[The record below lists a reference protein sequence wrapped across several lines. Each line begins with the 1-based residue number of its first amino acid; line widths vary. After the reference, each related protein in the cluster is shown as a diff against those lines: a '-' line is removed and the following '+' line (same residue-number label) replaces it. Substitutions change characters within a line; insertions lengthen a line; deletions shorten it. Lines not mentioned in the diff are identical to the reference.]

1 METASLMTILLVVTV
16 SNADEICIGY
26 QSTNSTE
33 TVNTLTENNVPVTH
47 AKELLHTEHNGML
60 CATSLGHPLI
70 LDTCTIEGLIY
81 GNPSCDL
88 LLGGREWSYIVERP
102 SAVNGLCYPGNVQNL
117 EELRSLFSSARS
129 YQRIQIF
136 PDTIWN
142 VSYSGTSKACS
153 DSFYRSMRW
162 LTQKNNN
169 YPIQDAQ
176 YTNNQ
181 EKNILFMWGI
191 NHPPTDT
198 AQTNLYTRT
207 DTTTSVA
214 TEEINRTF
222 KPLIGPRP
230 LVNGLMGRINYYWSV
245 LKPGQTLRIKSN
257 GNLIAP
263 WYGHILS
270 RESHG
275 RILRT
280 DLKRGSCTEQCQTE
294 KGGLNPT
301 SPLQNVS
308 KYAFG
313 NCSKYIG
320 IKSLKLAVGL
330 RKVPCRSSRG
340 LFGAIAGFIEGGWS
354 GLVAG
359 WYGFQ
364 HSNDQ
369 GVGMAADRDSTQKA
383 SDKIT
388 SKLNNIVGKTIK
400 RYEILDHEFSEVGTR
415 ISMINTKID
424 DQIQD
429 IWAYNAEFIVLLEN
443 QKTMDE
449 HDANV
454 NNLYNNQTTAGGSNA
469 VEDGKGCFELYHKC
483 DDQCMESIRNGT
495 YNRRKYQEE
504 SKLERQ
510 KIEGAKPESEGTQEI
525 LIIYLSVASSM
536 VIARGF
542 VALELWAMSIVSC
555 RCNICI

>member
-1 METASLMTILLVVTV
+1 METVSLITILVVATV
-16 SNADEICIGY
+16 SNADKICIGY

-33 TVNTLTENNVPVTH
+33 TVDTLTENNVPVTH

-81 GNPSCDL
+81 GNPSCDP

-102 SAVNGLCYPGNVQNL
+102 SAVNGLCYPGNVENL
-117 EELRSLFSSARS
+117 EELRSLFSSSRS
-129 YQRIQIF
+129 YQRIQILGERM
-136 PDTIWN
+136 WN
-142 VSYSGTSKACS
+142 VCYSGRRKGWW
-153 DSFYRSMRW
+153 DSLYRRMRW
-162 LTQKNNN
+162 LSEKKKGYGREDGEYRNNEGKK
-169 YPIQDAQ
+169 IV
-176 YTNNQ
+176 
-181 EKNILFMWGI
+181 LMWGI
-191 NHPPTDT
+191 NEGGRDSGE
-198 AQTNLYTRT
+198 TNLYTRT

-214 TEEINRTF
+214 TEEMNRIF

-245 LKPGQTLRIKSN
+245 LKPGQTLRIKSD

-270 RESHG
+270 GESHG
-275 RILRT
+275 RILKT
-280 DLKRGSCTEQCQTE
+280 DLKRGSCTVQCQTE
-294 KGGLNPT
+294 KGGLNTTLPF
-301 SPLQNVS
+301 QNVS

-320 IKSLKLAVGL
+320 VKSLKLAVGL
-330 RKVPCRSSRG
+330 RNVPSRSSRG

-383 SDKIT
+383 IDKIT
-388 SKLNNIVGKTIK
+388 SKVNNIVDKMNK
-400 RYEILDHEFSEVGTR
+400 QYEIIDHEFSEVETR
-415 ISMINTKID
+415 LNMINNKVD

-429 IWAYNAEFIVLLEN
+429 IWAYNAELLVLLEN
-443 QKTMDE
+443 QKTLDE

-454 NNLYNNQTTAGGSNA
+454 NNLYNKVKRALGSNA

-483 DDQCMESIRNGT
+483 DDHCMETIRNGT

-510 KIEGAKPESEGTQEI
+510 KIEGVKLESEETYKI
-525 LIIYLSVASSM
+525 LTIYSTVASSL
-536 VIARGF
+536 VIAMGF
-542 VALELWAMSIVSC
+542 AAFLFWAMSNGSC

>member
-1 METASLMTILLVVTV
+1 MVAASIITILLAPLGG
-16 SNADEICIGY
+16 SSEKACIGY
-26 QSTNSTE
+26 QSSMSPVS
-33 TVNTLTENNVPVTH
+33 VNTLPENNVPVTH

-60 CATSLGHPLI
+60 CATNLGRPLI

-88 LLGGREWSYIVERP
+88 SLEGREWSYIVERP
-102 SAVNGLCYPGNVQNL
+102 SAVNGVCYPGNVENL
-117 EELRSLFSSARS
+117 EELRSLFSSASS

-136 PDTIWN
+136 PDSIWN

-169 YPIQDAQ
+169 YPVQDAQ
-176 YTNNQ
+176 YTNNRG
-181 EKNILFMWGI
+181 KNILFMWGI

-207 DTTTSVA
+207 DTITSVA
-214 TEEINRTF
+214 TEDINRTF

-230 LVNGLMGRINYYWSV
+230 LVNGLQGRIDYYWAV
-245 LKPGQTLRIKSN
+245 LKPGQTLRVRSN

-263 WYGHILS
+263 WYGHILLG
-270 RESHG
+270 ESHG
-275 RILRT
+275 RILKT
-280 DLKRGSCTEQCQTE
+280 DLKSGNCVVQCQTE
-294 KGGLNPT
+294 RGGLNTTLPFH
-301 SPLQNVS
+301 NVS

-313 NCSKYIG
+313 NCPKYIG
-320 IKSLKLAVGL
+320 VKSLKLAVGL
-330 RKVPCRSSRG
+330 RNVRARSSRG

-364 HSNDQ
+364 HSNDH
-369 GVGMAADRDSTQKA
+369 GTGMAADRDSTQKA
-383 SDKIT
+383 IDKIT
-388 SKLNNIVGKTIK
+388 SKVNNIVDKMNK
-400 RYEILDHEFSEVGTR
+400 QYEIIDHEFSEIETR
-415 ISMINTKID
+415 LNMINDKID

-429 IWAYNAEFIVLLEN
+429 IWAYNAELLVLLEN
-443 QKTMDE
+443 QKTLDE

-454 NNLYNNQTTAGGSNA
+454 NNLYNKVKRALGSNA
-469 VEDGKGCFELYHKC
+469 VEDGKGCFDLYHKC
-483 DDQCMESIRNGT
+483 DNQCMETIRNGT

-504 SKLERQ
+504 SRLERQ
-510 KIEGAKPESEGTQEI
+510 KIEGVKLESEGTYKI
-525 LIIYLSVASSM
+525 LSIYSTVASSL
-536 VIARGF
+536 VIAMGF
-542 VALELWAMSIVSC
+542 AAFLFWAMYNGSC

>member
-1 METASLMTILLVVTV
+1 MDTVSLITILLISTV
-16 SNADEICIGY
+16 SNADKICIGY
-26 QSTNSTE
+26 QSTNSAE
-33 TVNTLTENNVPVTH
+33 TVDTLTENNVPVTH

-60 CATSLGHPLI
+60 CATSLGQPLI

-88 LLGGREWSYIVERP
+88 SLEGREWSYIVERP
-102 SAVNGLCYPGNVQNL
+102 SAVNGLCYPGNVENL

-129 YQRIQIF
+129 YQKIQIF

-142 VSYSGTSKACS
+142 VSYYGTSTACS
-153 DSFYRSMRW
+153 GSFYRSMRW
-162 LTQKNNN
+162 LTRKNGD
-169 YPIQDAQ
+169 YPVQDAQ

-181 EKNILFMWGI
+181 GKNILFMWGI

-198 AQTNLYTRT
+198 TQRDLYTRT

-214 TEEINRTF
+214 TEEINRIF

-230 LVNGLMGRINYYWSV
+230 LVNGLMGRIDYYWSV
-245 LKPGQTLRIKSN
+245 LKPGQTLRIKSD

-275 RILRT
+275 RILTT
-280 DLKRGSCTEQCQTE
+280 DLKRGSCTVQCQTE
-294 KGGLNPT
+294 KGGLHT
-301 SPLQNVS
+301 ALPLQNVS

-313 NCSKYIG
+313 KCSKYIG

-330 RKVPCRSSRG
+330 RNVRCRSSRG

-354 GLVAG
+354 GLVGG

-383 SDKIT
+383 IDKIT
-388 SKLNNIVGKTIK
+388 SKVNNLVAKLYK
-400 RYEILDHEFSEVGTR
+400 QYEIIDLEFSVVGTR
-415 ISMINTKID
+415 INMSNNKFD

-429 IWAYNAEFIVLLEN
+429 IWAYNAESIVLLEN
-443 QKTMDE
+443 QKTLDE
-449 HDANV
+449 QDANT
-454 NNLYNNQTTAGGSNA
+454 NNLYNKVKRAAGSNA
-469 VEDGKGCFELYHKC
+469 VEDGKGCLEQYHKC
-483 DDQCMESIRNGT
+483 DDQCMETIRNGT
-495 YNRRKYQEE
+495 YNRREYQAE

-510 KIEGAKPESEGTQEI
+510 KMEGLKLEFDGTCKI
-525 LIIYLSVASSM
+525 LSIYSTVASYRVIAMGSVALLF
-536 VIARGF
+536 G
-542 VALELWAMSIVSC
+542 AMSNGSC

>member
-1 METASLMTILLVVTV
+1 METVSLITILLIATV
-16 SNADEICIGY
+16 SNADKICIGY

-33 TVNTLTENNVPVTH
+33 TVDTLTENNVPVTH

-60 CATSLGHPLI
+60 CATSLGQPLI

-88 LLGGREWSYIVERP
+88 SLEGREWSYIVERP

-142 VSYSGTSKACS
+142 VSYDGTSTACS
-153 DSFYRSMRW
+153 GSFYRSMRW
-162 LTQKNNN
+162 LTRKNGD
-169 YPIQDAQ
+169 YPTQDAQ

-181 EKNILFMWGI
+181 GKNILFMWGI
-191 NHPPTDT
+191 NHPPTDDT
-198 AQTNLYTRT
+198 QRNLYTRT

-214 TEEINRTF
+214 TEEINRIF

-230 LVNGLMGRINYYWSV
+230 LVNGLMGRIDYYWSV
-245 LKPGQTLRIKSN
+245 LKPGQTLRIKSD

-270 RESHG
+270 GESHG
-275 RILRT
+275 RILKT
-280 DLKRGSCTEQCQTE
+280 DLKRGSCTVQCQTDN
-294 KGGLNPT
+294 GGLHT
-301 SPLQNVS
+301 AQSLLNVS
-308 KYAFG
+308 KSAFG
-313 NCSKYIG
+313 RCSKYIG
-320 IKSLKLAVGL
+320 IKSLQGAVGL
-330 RKVPCRSSRG
+330 RNVRSRYSRG

-354 GLVAG
+354 GLVGG

-383 SDKIT
+383 IDKIT
-388 SKLNNIVGKTIK
+388 SKENNIVAKLYK
-400 RYEILDHEFSEVGTR
+400 QYEIIDHEFSEVGTR
-415 ISMINTKID
+415 INMSSNKFD
-424 DQIQD
+424 DRIQD
-429 IWAYNAEFIVLLEN
+429 IWAYNAESVVFLDN
-443 QKTMDE
+443 QKTSDE
-449 HDANV
+449 HDAKLDNE
-454 NNLYNNQTTAGGSNA
+454 YNKVKRAPGSNA
-469 VEDGKGCFELYHKC
+469 VEDGKGCSEMYHKC
-483 DDQCMESIRNGT
+483 NEECMETIRNRT
-495 YNRRKYQEE
+495 FNRREYQAE
-504 SKLERQ
+504 SKLERE
-510 KIEGAKPESEGTQEI
+510 KIEGVKLELEGTCKVVS
-525 LIIYLSVASSM
+525 IYSSVASYR
-536 VIARGF
+536 VIAIGF
-542 VALELWAMSIVSC
+542 VAFLIGALYNWSC

>member
-1 METASLMTILLVVTV
+1 METVSLITILLAATV
-16 SNADEICIGY
+16 SNADKICIGY
-26 QSTNSTE
+26 RSTNSTE
-33 TVNTLTENNVPVTH
+33 TVDTLTENNVPVTH

-60 CATSLGHPLI
+60 CATSLGQPLI

-81 GNPSCDL
+81 GNPSCDPL
-88 LLGGREWSYIVERP
+88 LEKREWSYIVERP
-102 SAVNGLCYPGNVQNL
+102 SAVNGLCYPGNVENL
-117 EELRSLFSSARS
+117 KELRSFFSSATS
-129 YQRIQIF
+129 YQKIQIF

-142 VSYSGTSKACS
+142 VSYYGTSNTCS
-153 DSFYRSMRW
+153 GSFYRNMRW
-162 LTQKNNN
+162 LTQKNGN

-181 EKNILFMWGI
+181 GNSILFMWGI
-191 NHPPTDT
+191 NHPPTDDT
-198 AQTNLYTRT
+198 QRNLYTRT

-214 TEEINRTF
+214 TEETNKIF

-245 LKPGQTLRIKSN
+245 LKPGQTLTIKSD

-263 WYGHILS
+263 WYGYILPG
-270 RESHG
+270 ESHVAF
-275 RILRT
+275 LMT
-280 DLKRGSCTEQCQTE
+280 DLTKGSCTVQCQTE
-294 KGGLNPT
+294 KGGLNT
-301 SPLQNVS
+301 ALSFQNVS

-313 NCSKYIG
+313 KCSKYIG

-330 RKVPCRSSRG
+330 RNVRSRSSRG

-354 GLVAG
+354 GLVDG

-369 GVGMAADRDSTQKA
+369 GVGMAADRESTQKA
-383 SDKIT
+383 IDKIT
-388 SKLNNIVGKTIK
+388 SKVNNIVDKMNK
-400 RYEILDHEFSEVGTR
+400 QYEIIDLEFSEVETR
-415 ISMINTKID
+415 INMINNKID

-429 IWAYNAEFIVLLEN
+429 IWAYNAELIVLLEN
-443 QKTMDE
+443 QKTLDE

-454 NNLYNNQTTAGGSNA
+454 NNVYNKVKRALGSNA

-483 DDQCMESIRNGT
+483 DDQCMETIRNGT

-504 SKLERQ
+504 WKLERQ
-510 KIEGAKPESEGTQEI
+510 KIEGVKLESEGTYKI
-525 LIIYLSVASSM
+525 LSIYSTVASSL
-536 VIARGF
+536 VIAMGF
-542 VALELWAMSIVSC
+542 VAFLFWAMSNGSC

>member
-16 SNADEICIGY
+16 SNADKICIGY

-275 RILRT
+275 RILKT
-280 DLKRGSCTEQCQTE
+280 DLKRGSCTVLCQTE
-294 KGGLNPT
+294 KGGLNTT

-330 RKVPCRSSRG
+330 RNVPSRFSRG

-383 SDKIT
+383 IDKIT
-388 SKLNNIVGKTIK
+388 SKLNNIVDKTIK
-400 RYEILDHEFSEVGTR
+400 QYEILDHEFSEVETR
-415 ISMINTKID
+415 INMINTKIH

-429 IWAYNAEFIVLLEN
+429 IWAYNAEFIVLLQN
-443 QKTMDE
+443 QKTLDE

-454 NNLYNNQTTAGGSNA
+454 NNLYNKVKTAGGSNA

-504 SKLERQ
+504 SKVERQ
-510 KIEGAKPESEGTQEI
+510 KMEGAKPESEATHKI
-525 LIIYLSVASSM
+525 LIFDLSVASSL

-542 VALELWAMSIVSC
+542 VALELWAMSNVSC

>member
-1 METASLMTILLVVTV
+1 METVSLITILLAATV
-16 SNADEICIGY
+16 SNADKICIGY

-33 TVNTLTENNVPVTH
+33 TVDTLTENNVPVTH

-60 CATSLGHPLI
+60 CATSLGQPLI
-70 LDTCTIEGLIY
+70 LNTCTIEGLIY

-88 LLGGREWSYIVERP
+88 SLEGREWSYIVERP
-102 SAVNGLCYPGNVQNL
+102 SAVNGLCYPGNVENL

-142 VSYSGTSKACS
+142 VSYDGTSNACS
-153 DSFYRSMRW
+153 GSFYRSMRW
-162 LTQKNNN
+162 LTRKNGD

-181 EKNILFMWGI
+181 GKNILFMWGI

-198 AQTNLYTRT
+198 TQRDLYTRT

-214 TEEINRTF
+214 TEEINRIF

-230 LVNGLMGRINYYWSV
+230 LVNGLMGRIDYYWSI
-245 LKPGQTLRIKSN
+245 LKPGQTLRIKSD

-263 WYGHILS
+263 WYGYILS
-270 RESHG
+270 GESHG
-275 RILRT
+275 RILKT
-280 DLKRGSCTEQCQTE
+280 DLKRGSCTVQCQTE
-294 KGGLNPT
+294 KGGLNTTLPF
-301 SPLQNVS
+301 QNVS

-330 RKVPCRSSRG
+330 RNVPSRYSRG

-354 GLVAG
+354 GLVDG

-383 SDKIT
+383 IDKIT
-388 SKLNNIVGKTIK
+388 SKVNNIVDKMNK
-400 RYEILDHEFSEVGTR
+400 QYEIIDHEFSEVETR
-415 ISMINTKID
+415 LSMINNKID

-429 IWAYNAEFIVLLEN
+429 IWAYNAELLVLLEN
-443 QKTMDE
+443 QKTLDE

-454 NNLYNNQTTAGGSNA
+454 NNLYNKVKRALGSNA

-483 DDQCMESIRNGT
+483 DDQCMETIRNGT

-510 KIEGAKPESEGTQEI
+510 KIEGVKLESEGTYKI
-525 LIIYLSVASSM
+525 LSIYSTVASYL
-536 VIARGF
+536 VIAMGSAAF
-542 VALELWAMSIVSC
+542 LFWAMSNGSC
-555 RCNICI
+555 RCEHCI

>member
-1 METASLMTILLVVTV
+1 METVSLITILLVATV
-16 SNADEICIGY
+16 SNADKICIGY

-33 TVNTLTENNVPVTH
+33 TVDTLTENNVPVTH

-60 CATSLGHPLI
+60 CATSLGQPLI

-88 LLGGREWSYIVERP
+88 SLEGRQWSYIVERP
-102 SAVNGLCYPGNVQNL
+102 SAVHGLCYPGKVEDL

-142 VSYSGTSKACS
+142 VSYDGTSTACS
-153 DSFYRSMRW
+153 GSFYRSMRW
-162 LTQKNNN
+162 LTRKDGN

-176 YTNNQ
+176 YTNNPG
-181 EKNILFMWGI
+181 KNILFMWGI
-191 NHPPTDT
+191 NHPPTDET
-198 AQTNLYTRT
+198 QRELYTRT
-207 DTTTSVA
+207 HPTTSVA
-214 TEEINRTF
+214 TEEINRIF

-230 LVNGLMGRINYYWSV
+230 LVNGLMGRINYYWSI
-245 LKPGQTLRIKSN
+245 LKPGQTLRIKSD

-270 RESHG
+270 GESHG
-275 RILRT
+275 RILKT
-280 DLKRGSCTEQCQTE
+280 DLKKGSCTVQCQTE
-294 KGGLNPT
+294 KGGLNTTLPF
-301 SPLQNVS
+301 QNVS

-330 RKVPCRSSRG
+330 RNVPSRSSRG
-340 LFGAIAGFIEGGWS
+340 LFGAIAGFIEGGWP

-383 SDKIT
+383 IDKIT
-388 SKLNNIVGKTIK
+388 SKVNNIVDKMNK
-400 RYEILDHEFSEVGTR
+400 QYEIIDHEFSEVETR
-415 ISMINTKID
+415 LNMINNKID

-429 IWAYNAEFIVLLEN
+429 IWAYNAELLVLLEN
-443 QKTMDE
+443 QKTLDE

-454 NNLYNNQTTAGGSNA
+454 NNLYNKIKRALGSNA

-483 DDQCMESIRNGT
+483 DDQCMETIRNGT

-510 KIEGAKPESEGTQEI
+510 KIEGVKLESEGTYKI
-525 LIIYLSVASSM
+525 LTIYSTVASSL
-536 VIARGF
+536 VIAMGF
-542 VALELWAMSIVSC
+542 AAFLFWAMSNGSC

>member
-1 METASLMTILLVVTV
+1 MDTVSLITILLISTV
-16 SNADEICIGY
+16 SNADKICIGY
-26 QSTNSTE
+26 QSTNSAE
-33 TVNTLTENNVPVTH
+33 TVDTLTENNVPVTH

-60 CATSLGHPLI
+60 CATSLGQPLI

-88 LLGGREWSYIVERP
+88 SLEGREWSYIVERP

-129 YQRIQIF
+129 YQKIQIF
-136 PDTIWN
+136 PHTIWN
-142 VSYSGTSKACS
+142 VSYYGTSTACS
-153 DSFYRSMRW
+153 GSFYKSMRW
-162 LTQKNNN
+162 LTRKNGD

-181 EKNILFMWGI
+181 GKNILFMWGI

-198 AQTNLYTRT
+198 TQIDLYTRI

-214 TEEINRTF
+214 TEEINRVF

-230 LVNGLMGRINYYWSV
+230 LVNGLMGRIDYYWSV
-245 LKPGQTLRIKSN
+245 LKPGQTLRIKSD

-263 WYGHILS
+263 WFGHIRS
-270 RESHG
+270 GERHG
-275 RILRT
+275 RNEKN
-280 DLKRGSCTEQCQTE
+280 DLHRGSCTVQCQTE
-294 KGGLNPT
+294 KDGLN
-301 SPLQNVS
+301 SALSLQNVS

-320 IKSLKLAVGL
+320 IKSVKLAVGL
-330 RKVPCRSSRG
+330 RNVRSRYSRG
-340 LFGAIAGFIEGGWS
+340 LFGAIAGFIERGWS

-383 SDKIT
+383 MDKIT
-388 SKLNNIVGKTIK
+388 SKVNNIVAKMNK
-400 RYEILDHEFSEVGTR
+400 QYEIIGLEFSVVETR
-415 ISMINTKID
+415 INMINNKFD

-429 IWAYNAEFIVLLEN
+429 IWAYNAESIVLLEN
-443 QKTMDE
+443 QKTLDE
-449 HDANV
+449 HDAKP
-454 NNLYNNQTTAGGSNA
+454 NNLYNKVKRGACSNA
-469 VEDGKGCFELYHKC
+469 VEDGKGCSELYHKC
-483 DDQCMESIRNGT
+483 EKECMETIRNRT
-495 YNRRKYQEE
+495 FNRREYQAE
-504 SKLERQ
+504 SKKERQ
-510 KIEGAKPESEGTQEI
+510 KMEGLKQELERTWEGVS
-525 LIIYLSVASSM
+525 IYSRVTSYR
-536 VIARGF
+536 VIAMGSF
-542 VALELWAMSIVSC
+542 ALLFWAMYNGSC

>member
-1 METASLMTILLVVTV
+1 MDTV
-16 SNADEICIGY
+16 SLITMLLIATVSIADKICIGY
-26 QSTNSTE
+26 QSTNSAE
-33 TVNTLTENNVPVTH
+33 TVDTLTENNVPVTH

-60 CATSLGHPLI
+60 GATSLGQPLI
-70 LDTCTIEGLIY
+70 LDTCTIEGLID

-88 LLGGREWSYIVERP
+88 SLEGREWSYIVERP

-136 PDTIWN
+136 PHTIWN
-142 VSYSGTSKACS
+142 VSYYGTSTACS
-153 DSFYRSMRW
+153 GSFYKSMRW
-162 LTQKNNN
+162 LTRKNGD

-181 EKNILFMWGI
+181 GKNILFMWGI

-198 AQTNLYTRT
+198 TQRDLYTRI

-214 TEEINRTF
+214 TEEINRVFT
-222 KPLIGPRP
+222 PLIGPRP
-230 LVNGLMGRINYYWSV
+230 LVNGLMGRIDYYWSV
-245 LKPGQTLRIKSN
+245 LKPGHTLRIKSD

-263 WYGHILS
+263 WGGHILS
-270 RESHG
+270 GESQG
-275 RILRT
+275 RNVKH
-280 DLKRGSCTEQCQTE
+280 DLKRGSCTVQCQTE
-294 KGGLNPT
+294 KGGLN
-301 SPLQNVS
+301 SAQPLQNVS
-308 KYAFG
+308 KHAIG

-320 IKSLKLAVGL
+320 IKSVKLAVGL
-330 RKVPCRSSRG
+330 RNVRCRYSRG

-383 SDKIT
+383 MDKTT
-388 SKLNNIVGKTIK
+388 SNVNNIVDKMYK
-400 RYEILDHEFSEVGTR
+400 PYEIIDLEFSVVETR
-415 ISMINTKID
+415 IITSNNMFD

-429 IWAYNAEFIVLLEN
+429 IWAYNAESLVLLEN
-443 QKTMDE
+443 QKTLDE
-449 HDANV
+449 QDAKPA
-454 NNLYNNQTTAGGSNA
+454 NLYNKVKRGAGSNA
-469 VEDGKGCFELYHKC
+469 VEDGKGCLELYHKC
-483 DDQCMESIRNGT
+483 DDQCMETIRNGT
-495 YNRRKYQEE
+495 YNRRECQAE
-504 SKLERQ
+504 SKKERQ
-510 KIEGAKPESEGTQEI
+510 KIEGLKLELEGTCEI
-525 LIIYLSVASSM
+525 LSIYSTVASSR
-536 VIARGF
+536 VIAMGS
-542 VALELWAMSIVSC
+542 VAFLFGAMYNGSC

>member
-1 METASLMTILLVVTV
+1 MDTASLMTILLLLTV
-16 SNADEICIGY
+16 SNANEICLRY

-88 LLGGREWSYIVERP
+88 LLGGREWSYIVQRP

-117 EELRSLFSSARS
+117 EELISLFSSARS

-136 PDTIWN
+136 PHTIWN

-181 EKNILFMWGI
+181 ENNILFMWGI

-207 DTTTSVA
+207 DPTTSVA

-245 LKPGQTLRIKSN
+245 LKPGQTLPIKSN

-275 RILRT
+275 RILKT
-280 DLKRGSCTEQCQTE
+280 DLKRGSCTVLCQTE
-294 KGGLNPT
+294 KDGLDPT
-301 SPLQNVS
+301 LPLQNVS
-308 KYAFG
+308 KYAYG

-320 IKSLKLAVGL
+320 IKSLKLAVGS

-340 LFGAIAGFIEGGWS
+340 LLGAIAGFLEAGWS

-388 SKLNNIVGKTIK
+388 SELNNIVGKTIK
-400 RYEILDHEFSEVGTR
+400 RYEILDHEFSEVENR
-415 ISMINTKID
+415 INIINTKIH

-429 IWAYNAEFIVLLEN
+429 IWAYNPEFIVLLQN
-443 QKTMDE
+443 QKTLEE

-454 NNLYNNQTTAGGSNA
+454 NNRYNKVKREGGCNA
-469 VEDGKGCFELYHKC
+469 VEDSKRCFGTYHKC
-483 DDQCMESIRNGT
+483 DGKSMGSIRNGRN
-495 YNRRKYQEE
+495 NRSRYQEE
-504 SKLERQ
+504 SKLERR
-510 KIEGAKPESEGTQEI
+510 KMEGAKPEDESFQGI
-525 LIIYLSVASSM
+525 LVFDLSVESAM
-536 VIARGF
+536 IIARGF
-542 VALELWAMSIVSC
+542 VALELWSMSIVSC

>member
-1 METASLMTILLVVTV
+1 METVSLITILVVATV
-16 SNADEICIGY
+16 SNADKICIGY

-33 TVNTLTENNVPVTH
+33 TVDTLTENNVPVTH

-81 GNPSCDL
+81 GNPSCDP

-102 SAVNGLCYPGNVQNL
+102 SAVNGLCYPGNIENL
-117 EELRSLFSSARS
+117 EELRSLFSSSRS

-162 LTQKNNN
+162 LTQKNNA
-169 YPIQDAQ
+169 YPTQDAQ

-181 EKNILFMWGI
+181 GKNILFMWGI

-198 AQTNLYTRT
+198 AQTNLYTIT

-214 TEEINRTF
+214 TEEMNRIF

-230 LVNGLMGRINYYWSV
+230 FVNGLMGRINYYWSV
-245 LKPGQTLRIKSN
+245 LKPGQTLRIKFD

-263 WYGHILS
+263 WYGHIFS
-270 RESHG
+270 GENPG
-275 RILRT
+275 RILKN
-280 DLKRGSCTEQCQTE
+280 DLKRGRCTVQCQTE
-294 KGGLNPT
+294 KGGLNTTLPF
-301 SPLQNVS
+301 QKVS

-320 IKSLKLAVGL
+320 VKSFKLAVGL
-330 RKVPCRSSRG
+330 RNVPFRFSRG

-383 SDKIT
+383 IDKIT
-388 SKLNNIVGKTIK
+388 SKVNNIVDKMNK
-400 RYEILDHEFSEVGTR
+400 QYEIIDHEFSEVETR
-415 ISMINTKID
+415 LNMINNKVD

-429 IWAYNAEFIVLLEN
+429 IWAYNAELLVLLEN
-443 QKTMDE
+443 QKTLDE

-454 NNLYNNQTTAGGSNA
+454 NNLYNKVKRALGSNA

-483 DDQCMESIRNGT
+483 DDHCMETIRNGT

-510 KIEGAKPESEGTQEI
+510 KIEGVKLESEETYKI
-525 LIIYLSVASSM
+525 LTIYSTVASSL
-536 VIARGF
+536 VIAMGF
-542 VALELWAMSIVSC
+542 AAFLFWAMSNGSC

>member
-1 METASLMTILLVVTV
+1 MDTVSLITMLLISTL
-16 SNADEICIGY
+16 SNADKICIGY
-26 QSTNSTE
+26 QSTNSAE
-33 TVNTLTENNVPVTH
+33 TVDTLTENNVPVTH

-60 CATSLGHPLI
+60 CATSLGQPLI

-88 LLGGREWSYIVERP
+88 SLEGREWSYIVERP

-136 PDTIWN
+136 PHTIWN
-142 VSYSGTSKACS
+142 VSYYGTSTACS
-153 DSFYRSMRW
+153 GSFYKSMRW
-162 LTQKNNN
+162 LTRKNGD

-181 EKNILFMWGI
+181 GKNILFMWGI

-198 AQTNLYTRT
+198 TQRDLYTRI

-214 TEEINRTF
+214 TEEINRVF

-230 LVNGLMGRINYYWSV
+230 LVNGLMGRIDYYWSV
-245 LKPGQTLRIKSN
+245 LKPGQTLRIKSD

-263 WYGHILS
+263 WFGHILS

-275 RILRT
+275 TILNT
-280 DLKRGSCTEQCQTE
+280 DLKRGSCTVQCQTE
-294 KGGLNPT
+294 KGGLH
-301 SPLQNVS
+301 SAQSLLNVS

-320 IKSLKLAVGL
+320 IKSVKLAVGL
-330 RKVPCRSSRG
+330 RNVRSRYSRG
-340 LFGAIAGFIEGGWS
+340 LFGAIAGFIERGWS

-383 SDKIT
+383 MDKIT
-388 SKLNNIVGKTIK
+388 SKVNNIVAKMNK
-400 RYEILDHEFSEVGTR
+400 QYEIIDHEFSVVETR
-415 ISMINTKID
+415 INTINNKFD

-429 IWAYNAEFIVLLEN
+429 IWAYNAESLVLLEN
-443 QKTMDE
+443 QKTLDE
-449 HDANV
+449 QDANV
-454 NNLYNNQTTAGGSNA
+454 NNLYNKVKRAAGSNA
-469 VEDGKGCFELYHKC
+469 VEDGKGCLELYHKC
-483 DDQCMESIRNGT
+483 DDQCMETIRNGT
-495 YNRRKYQEE
+495 YNRREYQAE
-504 SKLERQ
+504 SKKERQ
-510 KIEGAKPESEGTQEI
+510 KMEGLKLEFEGTSKI
-525 LIIYLSVASSM
+525 LSMNSRVTSYRVIAMGSVA
-536 VIARGF
+536 F
-542 VALELWAMSIVSC
+542 LFWAMYNGSC
-555 RCNICI
+555 RCEHCI

>member
-1 METASLMTILLVVTV
+1 MDTASLMTILLLLTV
-16 SNADEICIGY
+16 SNANDICLGY

-47 AKELLHTEHNGML
+47 AKELLHTQHNGML
-60 CATSLGHPLI
+60 CATNLGHPLI

-88 LLGGREWSYIVERP
+88 LLGGREWSYIVQRP

-117 EELRSLFSSARS
+117 EELISLFSSARS

-136 PDTIWN
+136 PHTIWN

-153 DSFYRSMRW
+153 DSFYISMRW

-257 GNLIAP
+257 VNLIAP

-270 RESHG
+270 GESHG
-275 RILRT
+275 RILKT
-280 DLKRGSCTEQCQTE
+280 DLKRGSCTVQCQTE
-294 KGGLNPT
+294 KGGLDT
-301 SPLQNVS
+301 TLPLQNVS

-330 RKVPCRSSRG
+330 RNVPSRSSRG

-383 SDKIT
+383 IDKIT
-388 SKLNNIVGKTIK
+388 SKLNNIVDKTIK
-400 RYEILDHEFSEVGTR
+400 QYEILDHEFSEVETR
-415 ISMINTKID
+415 INMINNKID

-429 IWAYNAEFIVLLEN
+429 IWAYNAEFIVLLQN

-454 NNLYNNQTTAGGSNA
+454 NNLYNKVKRALGSNA

-504 SKLERQ
+504 SKVVRQ
-510 KIEGAKPESEGTQEI
+510 KMEGAKPESEGIHKI
-525 LIIYLSVASSM
+525 LIFYLSVASSL

-542 VALELWAMSIVSC
+542 AALVLWAMSIVSC

>member
-1 METASLMTILLVVTV
+1 METVSLITILLAATV
-16 SNADEICIGY
+16 SNADKICIGY
-26 QSTNSTE
+26 QSTNSAE
-33 TVNTLTENNVPVTH
+33 TVDTLTENNVPVTH

-60 CATSLGHPLI
+60 CATSLGQPLI

-81 GNPSCDL
+81 GNPSCDPL
-88 LLGGREWSYIVERP
+88 PEEREWSYIVERP
-102 SAVNGLCYPGNVQNL
+102 SAVNGLCYPGNVENL

-142 VSYSGTSKACS
+142 VSYDGTSDTCS
-153 DSFYRSMRW
+153 GSFYRNMRW
-162 LTQKNNN
+162 LTQKDSN
-169 YPIQDAQ
+169 YPTQDAQ

-181 EKNILFMWGI
+181 GNNILFMWGI
-191 NHPPTDT
+191 NNPPTDDT
-198 AQTNLYTRT
+198 QRNLYTRT

-214 TEEINRTF
+214 TEEINRIF

-245 LKPGQTLRIKSN
+245 LKPGQTLRIKSD
-257 GNLIAP
+257 GNLLAP
-263 WYGHILS
+263 WYGYILL

-280 DLKRGSCTEQCQTE
+280 DLKRGSCTVQCQTE
-294 KGGLNPT
+294 KGGLNT
-301 SPLQNVS
+301 ALPLQNVS

-330 RKVPCRSSRG
+330 RNVPSRSSRG

-354 GLVAG
+354 GLVGG

-369 GVGMAADRDSTQKA
+369 GVGMAADRESTQKA
-383 SDKIT
+383 VDKIT
-388 SKLNNIVGKTIK
+388 SKVNNIVDKMNK
-400 RYEILDHEFSEVGTR
+400 QYEIIDHEFSEVETR
-415 ISMINTKID
+415 LIMINNKID

-429 IWAYNAEFIVLLEN
+429 IWAYNAESLVLLEN
-443 QKTMDE
+443 QKTLDE

-454 NNLYNNQTTAGGSNA
+454 NNLYNKVKRALGSNA

-483 DDQCMESIRNGT
+483 DDQCMETIRNGT

-510 KIEGAKPESEGTQEI
+510 KIEGVKLESEGTYKI
-525 LIIYLSVASSM
+525 VSIYSTVASSL
-536 VIARGF
+536 VIAMGF
-542 VALELWAMSIVSC
+542 AAFLFWAMSNGSC

>member
-1 METASLMTILLVVTV
+1 METASLITILLVATV
-16 SNADEICIGY
+16 SNADKICIGY

-33 TVNTLTENNVPVTH
+33 TVDTLTENNVPVTH

-60 CATSLGHPLI
+60 CATSLGQPLI

-88 LLGGREWSYIVERP
+88 SLEGREWSYIVERP
-102 SAVNGLCYPGNVQNL
+102 SAVHGLCYPGKVEDL

-142 VSYSGTSKACS
+142 VSYDGTSTACS
-153 DSFYRSMRW
+153 GSFYRSMRW
-162 LTQKNNN
+162 LTRKDGN

-181 EKNILFMWGI
+181 GKNILFMWGI
-191 NHPPTDT
+191 NHPPTDET
-198 AQTNLYTRT
+198 QRGLYTRT

-214 TEEINRTF
+214 TEEINRIF

-245 LKPGQTLRIKSN
+245 LKPGQTLRIKSD

-270 RESHG
+270 GESHG
-275 RILRT
+275 RILKT
-280 DLKRGSCTEQCQTE
+280 DLKKGSCTVQCQTE
-294 KGGLNPT
+294 KGGLNTTLPF
-301 SPLQNVS
+301 QNVS

-330 RKVPCRSSRG
+330 RNVPSRSSRG
-340 LFGAIAGFIEGGWS
+340 LFGAIAGFIEGGWP

-383 SDKIT
+383 IDKIT
-388 SKLNNIVGKTIK
+388 SKVNNIVDKINK
-400 RYEILDHEFSEVGTR
+400 QYEIIDHEFSEVETR
-415 ISMINTKID
+415 LNMINNKID

-429 IWAYNAEFIVLLEN
+429 IWAYNAELLVLLEN
-443 QKTMDE
+443 QKTLDE

-454 NNLYNNQTTAGGSNA
+454 NNLYNKVKRALGSNA

-483 DDQCMESIRNGT
+483 DDQCMETIRNGT

-510 KIEGAKPESEGTQEI
+510 KIEGVKLESEGTYKI
-525 LIIYLSVASSM
+525 LTIYSTVASSL
-536 VIARGF
+536 VIAMGF
-542 VALELWAMSIVSC
+542 AAFLFWAMSNGSC

>member
-16 SNADEICIGY
+16 SNANKICIGY

-275 RILRT
+275 RILKT
-280 DLKRGSCTEQCQTE
+280 DLKRGSCTVPSQTE
-294 KGGLNPT
+294 KGGLHPT
-301 SPLQNVS
+301 LPFRNVS
-308 KYAFG
+308 KYAVG
-313 NCSKYIG
+313 KCSKYIG
-320 IKSLKLAVGL
+320 IKSLKLAGGL
-330 RKVPCRSSRG
+330 RNVLCRSSRG
-340 LFGAIAGFIEGGWS
+340 LFGAIAGIIEGGWS

-369 GVGMAADRDSTQKA
+369 GVGMAADRDSTQRA
-383 SDKIT
+383 IDKIT
-388 SKLNNIVGKTIK
+388 SKGNNIVDKMHK
-400 RYEILDHEFSEVGTR
+400 QYEIVDQEFSEVESR
-415 ISMINTKID
+415 LNVISNQFY
-424 DQIQD
+424 DQIQE
-429 IWAYNAEFIVLLEN
+429 IWANKAELAVVFEN
-443 QKTMDE
+443 QKTLGE

-454 NNLYNNQTTAGGSNA
+454 NNLYNKVKRARGSNA
-469 VEDGKGCFELYHKC
+469 VEDGKGSFEVYHKC
-483 DDQCMESIRNGT
+483 DDESMETIGNGT
-495 YNRRKYQEE
+495 YNRRKDQEE

-510 KIEGAKPESEGTQEI
+510 KIGGVQVQYEGHYKI
-525 LIIYLSVASSM
+525 LAFYWSVASCL
-536 VIARGF
+536 VIAMGF
-542 VALELWAMSIVSC
+542 ASFLFRDGSNWSC

>member
-1 METASLMTILLVVTV
+1 MEEVSLITILVVATV
-16 SNADEICIGY
+16 SNADKICIGY

-33 TVNTLTENNVPVTH
+33 TVDTLTENNVPVTH

-81 GNPSCDL
+81 GNPSCDP

-102 SAVNGLCYPGNVQNL
+102 SAVNGLCYPGNVENL
-117 EELRSLFSSARS
+117 EELRSLFSSSRS

-162 LTQKNNN
+162 LTQKNNA
-169 YPIQDAQ
+169 YPTQDAQ

-181 EKNILFMWGI
+181 GKNILFMWGI
-191 NHPPTDT
+191 NHPPTDA

-214 TEEINRTF
+214 TEEMNRVF

-245 LKPGQTLRIKSN
+245 LKPGQTLRIKSD

-270 RESHG
+270 GESHG
-275 RILRT
+275 RILKT
-280 DLKRGSCTEQCQTE
+280 DLKMGSCTVQCQTE
-294 KGGLNPT
+294 KGGLNTTLPF
-301 SPLQNVS
+301 QNVS

-320 IKSLKLAVGL
+320 VKSLKLAVGL
-330 RKVPCRSSRG
+330 RNVPSRSSRG

-383 SDKIT
+383 VDKIT
-388 SKLNNIVGKTIK
+388 SKVNNIVDKMNK
-400 RYEILDHEFSEVGTR
+400 QYEIIDHEFSEVETR
-415 ISMINTKID
+415 LNMINDKVD

-429 IWAYNAEFIVLLEN
+429 IWAYNAELLVLLEN
-443 QKTMDE
+443 QKTLDE

-454 NNLYNNQTTAGGSNA
+454 NNLYNKVKRALGSNA
-469 VEDGKGCFELYHKC
+469 VEDGRGCFELYHKC
-483 DDQCMESIRNGT
+483 DNHCMETIRNGT

-510 KIEGAKPESEGTQEI
+510 KIEGVKLESEETYKI
-525 LIIYLSVASSM
+525 LTIYSTVASSL
-536 VIARGF
+536 VIATGF
-542 VALELWAMSIVSC
+542 AAFLFWAMSNGSC

>member
-1 METASLMTILLVVTV
+1 MDTVSLITMLLISTV
-16 SNADEICIGY
+16 SNANKICIGY
-26 QSTNSTE
+26 QSTNSAE
-33 TVNTLTENNVPVTH
+33 TVDTLTENNVPVTH

-81 GNPSCDL
+81 GNPSCDP

-129 YQRIQIF
+129 YKRIQIF

-142 VSYSGTSKACS
+142 VSYSGTSRACS

-162 LTQKNNN
+162 LTQKNNA

-176 YTNNQ
+176 YTNDQ
-181 EKNILFMWGI
+181 ENNILFMWGI
-191 NHPPTDT
+191 NHPPTET

-214 TEEINRTF
+214 TEEINRIF

-230 LVNGLMGRINYYWSV
+230 LVNGLMRRINYYWSV
-245 LKPGQTLRIKSN
+245 LKPGHTLPIKSD

-263 WYGHILS
+263 WYGHILF

-275 RILRT
+275 RILNT
-280 DLKRGSCTEQCQTE
+280 DLKGGSCTVQCQTE
-294 KGGLNPT
+294 KGGLN
-301 SPLQNVS
+301 SALPLQNVS

-313 NCSKYIG
+313 KCSKYIG

-330 RKVPCRSSRG
+330 RNVPCRYSRG
-340 LFGAIAGFIEGGWS
+340 LFGAIAGFIEGGWP
-354 GLVAG
+354 GLVDG

-383 SDKIT
+383 IDKIT
-388 SKLNNIVGKTIK
+388 SKVNNIVAKMYK
-400 RYEILDHEFSEVGTR
+400 QYEIIDHEFSEVGTR
-415 ISMINTKID
+415 INMINNKVD

-429 IWAYNAEFIVLLEN
+429 IWAYNAESIVLNEN
-443 QKTMDE
+443 QKTLDE
-449 HDANV
+449 HDSNV
-454 NNLYNNQTTAGGSNA
+454 NNEGNKVKRALGSNA
-469 VEDGKGCFELYHKC
+469 MEDGKGCSELCHKC
-483 DDQCMESIRNGT
+483 DDQCMETIRNGT
-495 YNRRKYQEE
+495 YNRRKYQAE

-510 KIEGAKPESEGTQEI
+510 KMEGAKLESDGTYKI
-525 LIIYLSVASSM
+525 LSICSRVAWYLVIAMGSVAFL
-536 VIARGF
+536 I
-542 VALELWAMSIVSC
+542 WAMSNWSC

>member
-1 METASLMTILLVVTV
+1 METISLMTILLVATV
-16 SNADEICIGY
+16 SNADKICIGY

-33 TVNTLTENNVPVTH
+33 TVDTLTENNVPVTH

-60 CATSLGHPLI
+60 CATSLGNPLI

-81 GNPSCDL
+81 GNPSCDP

-102 SAVNGLCYPGNVQNL
+102 SAVNGLCYPGSVENL
-117 EELRSLFSSARS
+117 KELMSLFSSARS
-129 YQRIQIF
+129 YQKIQIF
-136 PDTIWN
+136 PHTIWN

-162 LTQKNNN
+162 LTQKNNA
-169 YPIQDAQ
+169 YPTQDAQ

-181 EKNILFMWGI
+181 ENNILFMWGI
-191 NHPPTDT
+191 NHPPTET
-198 AQTNLYTRT
+198 AQTNLYTET

-214 TEEINRTF
+214 TEEINRIF
-222 KPLIGPRP
+222 KPLIRPRP

-245 LKPGQTLRIKSN
+245 LKPGQTLRIKSD

-275 RILRT
+275 RILKT
-280 DLKRGSCTEQCQTE
+280 DLKRGSCTVQCQTE
-294 KGGLNPT
+294 KGGLNTTLPF
-301 SPLQNVS
+301 QNVS
-308 KYAFG
+308 KYASG

-320 IKSLKLAVGL
+320 IKSVKLAVGL
-330 RKVPCRSSRG
+330 RNVRSRYSRG

-354 GLVAG
+354 GLVDG

-383 SDKIT
+383 IDKIT
-388 SKLNNIVGKTIK
+388 SKVNNMVDKMNK
-400 RYEILDHEFSEVGTR
+400 QYEIIDHEFSEVETR
-415 ISMINTKID
+415 LNMINNKVD

-429 IWAYNAEFIVLLEN
+429 IWAYNAELLVLLEN
-443 QKTMDE
+443 QKTLDE
-449 HDANV
+449 HDSNV
-454 NNLYNNQTTAGGSNA
+454 NNLYNKVKRALGSNA

-483 DDQCMESIRNGT
+483 DNQCMETIRNGT

-510 KIEGAKPESEGTQEI
+510 KIEGVKLESEGTYKI
-525 LIIYLSVASSM
+525 LSIYSTVASSL
-536 VIARGF
+536 VIAMGSAAF
-542 VALELWAMSIVSC
+542 LFWAMSNGSC

>member
-1 METASLMTILLVVTV
+1 METASLMTILLVLTV
-16 SNADEICIGY
+16 SNANDICIGY

-88 LLGGREWSYIVERP
+88 LLGGREWSYIVQRP

-257 GNLIAP
+257 GNLIAT

-270 RESHG
+270 GESHG
-275 RILRT
+275 RILKT
-280 DLKRGSCTEQCQTE
+280 DLKRGSCTVQCQTE
-294 KGGLNPT
+294 KGGLNTTLPF
-301 SPLQNVS
+301 QNVS

-330 RKVPCRSSRG
+330 RNVPSRSSRG

-383 SDKIT
+383 IDKIT
-388 SKLNNIVGKTIK
+388 SKVNNIVDKMIK
-400 RYEILDHEFSEVGTR
+400 QYEIIDHEFSEVETR
-415 ISMINTKID
+415 LNMINNKID

-443 QKTMDE
+443 QKTLDE

-454 NNLYNNQTTAGGSNA
+454 NNLYNKVKRALGSNA

-483 DDQCMESIRNGT
+483 DDQCMETIRNGT

-510 KIEGAKPESEGTQEI
+510 KIEGAKPEYEGTHKI

-536 VIARGF
+536 VIAMGF
-542 VALELWAMSIVSC
+542 VALLFWAMSNVSC

>member
-1 METASLMTILLVVTV
+1 METVSLITILLVATV
-16 SNADEICIGY
+16 SNADKICIGY

-33 TVNTLTENNVPVTH
+33 TVDTLTENNVPVTH

-60 CATSLGHPLI
+60 CATGLGQPLI

-88 LLGGREWSYIVERP
+88 SLEGREWSYIVERP
-102 SAVNGLCYPGNVQNL
+102 SAVQGLCYPGSVEDL

-142 VSYSGTSKACS
+142 VSYDGTSTACS
-153 DSFYRSMRW
+153 SSFYKSMRW
-162 LTQKNNN
+162 LTRKNGE
-169 YPIQDAQ
+169 YPTQDAQ

-181 EKNILFMWGI
+181 GKNILFMWGI
-191 NHPPTDT
+191 NHPPSDDT
-198 AQTNLYTRT
+198 QRGLYTRT

-214 TEEINRTF
+214 TEEINRIF

-245 LKPGQTLRIKSN
+245 LKPGQTLRIKSD

-270 RESHG
+270 GESHG
-275 RILRT
+275 RILKT
-280 DLKRGSCTEQCQTE
+280 DLKRGSCTVQCQTE
-294 KGGLNPT
+294 KGGLNTTLPF
-301 SPLQNVS
+301 QNVS

-320 IKSLKLAVGL
+320 VKSLKLAVGL
-330 RKVPCRSSRG
+330 RNVPSRSSRG
-340 LFGAIAGFIEGGWS
+340 LFGAIAGFIEGGWP

-383 SDKIT
+383 IDKIT
-388 SKLNNIVGKTIK
+388 SKVNNIVDKMNK
-400 RYEILDHEFSEVGTR
+400 QYEIIDHEFSEVETR
-415 ISMINTKID
+415 LNMINNKID

-429 IWAYNAEFIVLLEN
+429 IWAYNAELLVLLEN
-443 QKTMDE
+443 QKTLDE

-454 NNLYNNQTTAGGSNA
+454 NNLYNKVRRALGSNA

-483 DDQCMESIRNGT
+483 DDQCMETIRNGT
-495 YNRRKYQEE
+495 YNRKKYQEE

-510 KIEGAKPESEGTQEI
+510 RIEGVKLESEGTYKI
-525 LIIYLSVASSM
+525 LTIYSTVASSL
-536 VIARGF
+536 VIAMGF
-542 VALELWAMSIVSC
+542 AAFLFWAMSNGSC

>member
-1 METASLMTILLVVTV
+1 MDTVSLISMLLVSTL
-16 SNADEICIGY
+16 SNADKICIGY
-26 QSTNSTE
+26 RSTNSAD
-33 TVNTLTENNVPVTH
+33 TVDTVTENNVPVTH
-47 AKELLHTEHNGML
+47 AVELLHTQHNGML
-60 CATSLGHPLI
+60 CATSLGQPLI

-88 LLGGREWSYIVERP
+88 SLEGREWSYIVERP

-129 YQRIQIF
+129 YQKIQIF
-136 PDTIWN
+136 PHTIWN
-142 VSYSGTSKACS
+142 VSYYGTSTACS
-153 DSFYRSMRW
+153 GSFYKSMRW
-162 LTQKNNN
+162 LTRKNGD

-181 EKNILFMWGI
+181 GKNILFMWGI

-198 AQTNLYTRT
+198 TQIDLYTRI

-214 TEEINRTF
+214 TEEINRVF

-230 LVNGLMGRINYYWSV
+230 LVNGLMGRIDYYWSV
-245 LKPGQTLRIKSN
+245 LKPGQTLRIKSD

-263 WYGHILS
+263 WFGHILS
-270 RESHG
+270 GESHG
-275 RILRT
+275 RILKT
-280 DLKRGSCTEQCQTE
+280 DLKRGSCTVQCQTE
-294 KGGLNPT
+294 KGGLNSTLPF
-301 SPLQNVS
+301 QNVS

-330 RKVPCRSSRG
+330 RNVPSRSSRG

-383 SDKIT
+383 IDKIT
-388 SKLNNIVGKTIK
+388 SKVNNIVDKMNK
-400 RYEILDHEFSEVGTR
+400 QYEIIDHEFSEVETR
-415 ISMINTKID
+415 INMINNKID

-429 IWAYNAEFIVLLEN
+429 IWAYNAELLVLLEN
-443 QKTMDE
+443 QKTLDE

-454 NNLYNNQTTAGGSNA
+454 NNLYNKVKRALGSNA
-469 VEDGKGCFELYHKC
+469 VEDGKGCLELYHKC
-483 DDQCMESIRNGT
+483 DDQCMETIRNGT
-495 YNRRKYQEE
+495 FNRRKYQAE

-510 KIEGAKPESEGTQEI
+510 KIEGDKQESDRTNEI
-525 LIIYLSVASSM
+525 VSIYSTVASYLVIAMGSVALM
-536 VIARGF
+536 FG
-542 VALELWAMSIVSC
+542 ALYNGSC

>member
-1 METASLMTILLVVTV
+1 METVSLITILLVATV
-16 SNADEICIGY
+16 SNADKICIGY

-33 TVNTLTENNVPVTH
+33 TVDTLTENNVPVTH

-60 CATSLGHPLI
+60 CATSLGQPLI

-88 LLGGREWSYIVERP
+88 SLEGREWSYIVERP
-102 SAVNGLCYPGNVQNL
+102 SAVHGLCYPGKVEDL

-142 VSYSGTSKACS
+142 VSYDGTSTACS
-153 DSFYRSMRW
+153 GSFYRSMRW
-162 LTQKNNN
+162 LTRKDGN

-181 EKNILFMWGI
+181 GKNILFMWGI
-191 NHPPTDT
+191 NHPPTDKT
-198 AQTNLYTRT
+198 QRELYTRT

-214 TEEINRTF
+214 TEEINRIF

-230 LVNGLMGRINYYWSV
+230 LVNGLMGRINYYWSI
-245 LKPGQTLRIKSN
+245 LKPGQTLRIKSD

-270 RESHG
+270 GESHG
-275 RILRT
+275 RILKT
-280 DLKRGSCTEQCQTE
+280 DLKKGSCTVQCQTE
-294 KGGLNPT
+294 KGGLNT
-301 SPLQNVS
+301 TLPLQNVS

-330 RKVPCRSSRG
+330 RNVPSRSSRG
-340 LFGAIAGFIEGGWS
+340 LFGAIAGFIEGGWP

-383 SDKIT
+383 IDKIT
-388 SKLNNIVGKTIK
+388 SKVNNIVDKMNK
-400 RYEILDHEFSEVGTR
+400 QYEIIDHEFSEVETR
-415 ISMINTKID
+415 LNMINNKID

-429 IWAYNAEFIVLLEN
+429 IWAYNAELLVLLEN
-443 QKTMDE
+443 QKTLDE

-454 NNLYNNQTTAGGSNA
+454 NNLYNKVKRALGSNA

-483 DDQCMESIRNGT
+483 DDQCMETIRNGT

-510 KIEGAKPESEGTQEI
+510 KIEGVKLESEGTYKI
-525 LIIYLSVASSM
+525 LTIYSTVASSL
-536 VIARGF
+536 VIAMGF
-542 VALELWAMSIVSC
+542 AAFLFWAMSNGSC

>member
-1 METASLMTILLVVTV
+1 MEVVSLITVLLVVTV
-16 SNADEICIGY
+16 SNADKICIGY

-33 TVNTLTENNVPVTH
+33 TVDTLTENNVPVTH

-88 LLGGREWSYIVERP
+88 SLEGREWSYIVERP
-102 SAVNGLCYPGNVQNL
+102 SAVNGLCYPGNVENL

-142 VSYSGTSKACS
+142 VSYSGISKACS

-162 LTQKNNN
+162 LTQKDNT
-169 YPIQDAQ
+169 YPTQDAQ

-198 AQTNLYTRT
+198 TQTNLYTRT

-230 LVNGLMGRINYYWSV
+230 LVNGLMGRIDYYWSV
-245 LKPGQTLRIKSN
+245 LKPGQTLRIRSN

-270 RESHG
+270 GESHG
-275 RILRT
+275 RILKT
-280 DLKRGSCTEQCQTE
+280 DLKRGSCTVQCQTE
-294 KGGLNPT
+294 KGGLNTTLPF
-301 SPLQNVS
+301 QNVS

-330 RKVPCRSSRG
+330 RNVPSRSSRG

-383 SDKIT
+383 IDKIT
-388 SKLNNIVGKTIK
+388 SKVNNIVDKMNK
-400 RYEILDHEFSEVGTR
+400 QYEIIDHEFSEVETR
-415 ISMINTKID
+415 LNMINNKID

-429 IWAYNAEFIVLLEN
+429 IWAYNAELLVLLEN
-443 QKTMDE
+443 QKTLDE

-454 NNLYNNQTTAGGSNA
+454 NNLYNKVKRALGSNA

-483 DDQCMESIRNGT
+483 DDQCMETIRNGT

-510 KIEGAKPESEGTQEI
+510 KIEGVKLESEGTYKI
-525 LIIYLSVASSM
+525 LTIYSTVASSL
-536 VIARGF
+536 VIAMGF
-542 VALELWAMSIVSC
+542 AAFLFWAMSNGSC

>member
-1 METASLMTILLVVTV
+1 METISLMTILLVATV
-16 SNADEICIGY
+16 SNADKICIGY

-33 TVNTLTENNVPVTH
+33 TVDTLTENNVPVTH

-60 CATSLGHPLI
+60 CATRLGNPLI

-81 GNPSCDL
+81 GNPSCDP

-102 SAVNGLCYPGNVQNL
+102 SAVNGLCYPGSVENL
-117 EELRSLFSSARS
+117 KELRSLFSSARS
-129 YQRIQIF
+129 YQKIQIF

-162 LTQKNNN
+162 LTQKNNA
-169 YPIQDAQ
+169 YPTQDAQ

-191 NHPPTDT
+191 NHPPTET
-198 AQTNLYTRT
+198 AQTNLYTKT

-214 TEEINRTF
+214 TEEINRIF
-222 KPLIGPRP
+222 RPLIGPRP

-245 LKPGQTLRIKSN
+245 LKPGQTLRIKSD

-275 RILRT
+275 RILKT
-280 DLKRGSCTEQCQTE
+280 DLKRGSCTVQCQTE
-294 KGGLNPT
+294 KGGLNT
-301 SPLQNVS
+301 TLPLQNVS

-330 RKVPCRSSRG
+330 RNVRSRYSRG

-354 GLVAG
+354 GLVDG

-383 SDKIT
+383 IDKIT
-388 SKLNNIVGKTIK
+388 SKVNNMVDKMNK
-400 RYEILDHEFSEVGTR
+400 QYEIIDHEFSEVETR
-415 ISMINTKID
+415 LNMINNKVD

-429 IWAYNAEFIVLLEN
+429 IWAYNAELLVLLEN
-443 QKTMDE
+443 QKTLDE
-449 HDANV
+449 HDSNV
-454 NNLYNNQTTAGGSNA
+454 NNLYNKVKRALGSNA

-483 DDQCMESIRNGT
+483 DNQCMETIRNGT

-510 KIEGAKPESEGTQEI
+510 KIEGVKLESEGTYKI
-525 LIIYLSVASSM
+525 LTIYSTVASSL
-536 VIARGF
+536 VIAMGF
-542 VALELWAMSIVSC
+542 AAFLFWAMSNGSC

>member
-1 METASLMTILLVVTV
+1 MDTASLITMLLLLTV
-16 SNADEICIGY
+16 SIADGICLRY

-33 TVNTLTENNVPVTH
+33 TVNTLTQNNVPVTH
-47 AKELLHTEHNGML
+47 AKELLHTQHNGML
-60 CATSLGHPLI
+60 CATSLGQPLI
-70 LDTCTIEGLIY
+70 LDTCTIEGIIY
-81 GNPSCDL
+81 GNPSCDI

-102 SAVNGLCYPGNVQNL
+102 STVNGLCYPGNVQNL
-117 EELRSLFSSARS
+117 KELMSLFSSAKS
-129 YQRIQIF
+129 YQKIQIF
-136 PDTIWN
+136 PHTLWN
-142 VSYSGTSKACS
+142 VSYCGTSKACS

-162 LTQKNNN
+162 LTQKNNA

-181 EKNILFMWGI
+181 ENNILFMWGI

-198 AQTNLYTRT
+198 VQTNLYTRT

-275 RILRT
+275 RILKT
-280 DLKRGSCTEQCQTE
+280 DLERGSCTVQCQTE
-294 KGGLNPT
+294 NGGLNTTLPF
-301 SPLQNVS
+301 QNVTM
-308 KYAFG
+308 YAFG

-330 RKVPCRSSRG
+330 RNVPSRSSRG

-354 GLVAG
+354 GLVDG

-383 SDKIT
+383 IDKIT
-388 SKLNNIVGKTIK
+388 SKLNNIVDKTIK
-400 RYEILDHEFSEVGTR
+400 QYEILDHEFSEVETR
-415 ISMINTKID
+415 INMISNKID

-443 QKTMDE
+443 QKTLDE

-454 NNLYNNQTTAGGSNA
+454 NNLYNKVKRALGSNA

-483 DDQCMESIRNGT
+483 DDQCMETIRNGT
-495 YNRRKYQEE
+495 YNRRRYQEE
-504 SKLERQ
+504 SREVIRKM
-510 KIEGAKPESEGTQEI
+510 EGVKPESEGTHKI
-525 LIIYLSVASSM
+525 LVIYLTVASSM
-536 VIARGF
+536 VIAMGF
-542 VALELWAMSIVSC
+542 VAHELWAMSIVSC

>member
-1 METASLMTILLVVTV
+1 MDTVSLITMLLPSTV
-16 SNADEICIGY
+16 SNADKICIGY

-33 TVNTLTENNVPVTH
+33 TVDTLTENNVPVTH

-60 CATSLGHPLI
+60 CATSLGQPLI

-81 GNPSCDL
+81 GNPSCDPL
-88 LLGGREWSYIVERP
+88 LEEREWSYIVERP
-102 SAVNGLCYPGNVQNL
+102 SAVNGLCYPGNVENL
-117 EELRSLFSSARS
+117 EELRSFFSSARS

-142 VSYSGTSKACS
+142 VSYDGTSNTCS
-153 DSFYRSMRW
+153 GSFYRNMRW
-162 LTQKNNN
+162 LTRKNGN

-181 EKNILFMWGI
+181 GKSILFMWGI
-191 NHPPTDT
+191 NHPPTDDT
-198 AQTNLYTRT
+198 QRNLYTRT

-214 TEEINRTF
+214 TEEINRIF

-245 LKPGQTLRIKSN
+245 LKPGQTLRIKSD

-263 WYGHILS
+263 WYGYILS
-270 RESHG
+270 GESHG

-280 DLKRGSCTEQCQTE
+280 DLTKGSCTVQCQTE
-294 KGGLNPT
+294 KGGLNTTLPF
-301 SPLQNVS
+301 QNVS

-330 RKVPCRSSRG
+330 RNVHCRSSRG
-340 LFGAIAGFIEGGWS
+340 LFGGIAGFIEGGWS
-354 GLVAG
+354 GLVG
-359 WYGFQ
+359 RLYGCQ

-369 GVGMAADRDSTQKA
+369 GVGMAADRESTQKA
-383 SDKIT
+383 IDKIT
-388 SKLNNIVGKTIK
+388 SKVNNIVAKLYK
-400 RYEILDHEFSEVGTR
+400 QYEIIDLEFIEVETR
-415 ISMINTKID
+415 IIMISNMFD
-424 DQIQD
+424 GQIQD
-429 IWAYNAEFIVLLEN
+429 IWAYNAESIVLLDN
-443 QKTMDE
+443 QKTIDE
-449 HDANV
+449 HDAKV
-454 NNLYNNQTTAGGSNA
+454 NNVYNKVKRALGSNA

-483 DDQCMESIRNGT
+483 DEECMETIRNRT
-495 YNRRKYQEE
+495 FNRREYQAEW
-504 SKLERQ
+504 KLERQ
-510 KIEGAKPESEGTQEI
+510 KIEGAKLESERTYKI
-525 LIIYLSVASSM
+525 VSIYSRVASYRAIAMGSVAFM
-536 VIARGF
+536 IG
-542 VALELWAMSIVSC
+542 AMSNGSC

>member
-1 METASLMTILLVVTV
+1 MEAVSLITILVVATV
-16 SNADEICIGY
+16 SNADKICIGY

-33 TVNTLTENNVPVTH
+33 TVDTLTETNVPVTH

-81 GNPSCDL
+81 GNPSCDP

-102 SAVNGLCYPGNVQNL
+102 SAVNGLCYPGNVENL
-117 EELRSLFSSARS
+117 EELRSLFSSSRS

-162 LTQKNNN
+162 LTQKNNA
-169 YPIQDAQ
+169 YPTQDAQ

-181 EKNILFMWGI
+181 GKNILFMWGI
-191 NHPPTDT
+191 NHPPTDA

-214 TEEINRTF
+214 TEEMNRVF

-245 LKPGQTLRIKSN
+245 LKPGQTLRIKSD

-270 RESHG
+270 GESHG
-275 RILRT
+275 RILKT
-280 DLKRGSCTEQCQTE
+280 DLKMGSCTVQCQTE
-294 KGGLNPT
+294 KGGLNTTLPF
-301 SPLQNVS
+301 QNIS

-320 IKSLKLAVGL
+320 VKSLKLAVGL
-330 RKVPCRSSRG
+330 RNVPSRSSRG

-354 GLVAG
+354 GLIAG

-383 SDKIT
+383 VDKIT
-388 SKLNNIVGKTIK
+388 SKVNNIVDKMNK
-400 RYEILDHEFSEVGTR
+400 QYEIIDHEFSEVETR
-415 ISMINTKID
+415 LNMINDKVD

-429 IWAYNAEFIVLLEN
+429 IWAYNAELLVLLEN
-443 QKTMDE
+443 QKTLDE

-454 NNLYNNQTTAGGSNA
+454 NNLYNKVKRALGSNA
-469 VEDGKGCFELYHKC
+469 VEDGRGCFELYHKC
-483 DDQCMESIRNGT
+483 DNHCMETIRNGT

-510 KIEGAKPESEGTQEI
+510 KIEGVKLESEETYKI
-525 LIIYLSVASSM
+525 LTIYSTVASSLVFAM
-536 VIARGF
+536 GF
-542 VALELWAMSIVSC
+542 AAFLFWAMSNGSC

>member
-1 METASLMTILLVVTV
+1 MATVSAITILLISTV

-26 QSTNSTE
+26 QSTNSAE
-33 TVNTLTENNVPVTH
+33 TVDTLTENYVPVTH
-47 AKELLHTEHNGML
+47 AKELLHTQHNGML
-60 CATSLGHPLI
+60 GASSLGQPLI

-88 LLGGREWSYIVERP
+88 SLEGREWSYIVQRP

-136 PDTIWN
+136 PHTIWN
-142 VSYSGTSKACS
+142 VSYDGTSTACS
-153 DSFYRSMRW
+153 GSFYRSMRW
-162 LTQKNNN
+162 LTRKNGD
-169 YPIQDAQ
+169 YPTQDAQ

-181 EKNILFMWGI
+181 GKNILFMWGI
-191 NHPPTDT
+191 NHPPTDDT
-198 AQTNLYTRT
+198 QRNLYTRT
-207 DTTTSVA
+207 DTTSSVA
-214 TEEINRTF
+214 TEEINRIF

-230 LVNGLMGRINYYWSV
+230 LVNGLMGRIDYYWSV
-245 LKPGQTLRIKSN
+245 LKPGQTLRIKSD

-275 RILRT
+275 RILTT
-280 DLKRGSCTEQCQTE
+280 DLQRGSCTVQCQRE
-294 KGGLNPT
+294 NGELNT
-301 SPLQNVS
+301 ALPLLNVS
-308 KYAFG
+308 KYAIG

-330 RKVPCRSSRG
+330 RNVPSRSSRG

-354 GLVAG
+354 GLVGG

-383 SDKIT
+383 IDKIT
-388 SKLNNIVGKTIK
+388 SKVNNIVAKMYK
-400 RYEILDHEFSEVGTR
+400 QYEIIDHEFSEVGTR
-415 ISMINTKID
+415 INMINNKFD

-429 IWAYNAEFIVLLEN
+429 IWAYNAESVVFLDN
-443 QKTMDE
+443 QKTLDE

-454 NNLYNNQTTAGGSNA
+454 NNVYNKVKRALGSNA
-469 VEDGKGCFELYHKC
+469 VEDGKGCFEQYHKC
-483 DDQCMESIRNGT
+483 NDQCMETIRNRT
-495 YNRRKYQEE
+495 FNRRKYQAE

-510 KIEGAKPESEGTQEI
+510 KIEGVKLEFEGTCKV
-525 LIIYLSVASSM
+525 LSIYSTVASYR
-536 VIARGF
+536 VIAMGF
-542 VALELWAMSIVSC
+542 VAFLFGALSNWSC

>member
-1 METASLMTILLVVTV
+1 MEVVSLITILLVVTV
-16 SNADEICIGY
+16 SNADKICIGY

-33 TVNTLTENNVPVTH
+33 TVDTLTENNVPVTH

-60 CATSLGHPLI
+60 CATSLGQPLI

-102 SAVNGLCYPGNVQNL
+102 SAVNGLCYPGNVENL

-162 LTQKNNN
+162 LTQKDNA

-198 AQTNLYTRT
+198 VQTNLYTRT

-270 RESHG
+270 GESHG
-275 RILRT
+275 RILKT
-280 DLKRGSCTEQCQTE
+280 DLKRGSCTVQCQTE
-294 KGGLNPT
+294 KGALNTTLPI
-301 SPLQNVS
+301 QNVS

-313 NCSKYIG
+313 NCSNTLAIRVSNLQLVRGMCLLDLVEDYSGPKQD
-320 IKSLKLAVGL
+320 SLKEVGQDSL
-330 RKVPCRSSRG
+330 
-340 LFGAIAGFIEGGWS
+340 L
-354 GLVAG
+354 
-359 WYGFQ
+359 
-364 HSNDQ
+364 
-369 GVGMAADRDSTQKA
+369 VGMDSSIQMTKGVVWQQIETQPKRQFY
-383 SDKIT
+383 KIT
-388 SKLNNIVGKTIK
+388 SKVNNIVDKMNK
-400 RYEILDHEFSEVGTR
+400 QYEIIDHEFSEVETR
-415 ISMINTKID
+415 LNMINNKID

-429 IWAYNAEFIVLLEN
+429 IWAYNAELLVLLEN
-443 QKTMDE
+443 QKTLDE

-454 NNLYNNQTTAGGSNA
+454 NNLYNKVKRALGSNA
-469 VEDGKGCFELYHKC
+469 VEDGKGCFDIYHKC
-483 DDQCMESIRNGT
+483 DDQCMETIRNGT

-504 SKLERQ
+504 SKLEKQ
-510 KIEGAKPESEGTQEI
+510 KIEGVKLESEETYKI
-525 LIIYLSVASSM
+525 LPIYSTVASSL
-536 VIARGF
+536 VIAMGF
-542 VALELWAMSIVSC
+542 AAFLFWAMSNGSC